1 MANKLLTKYNESEL
15 ENIATKFSE
24 AYYDHQQVGRAL
36 TEAGISAGSADFY
49 NIYSAV
55 GKQLKK
61 LIISE
66 YNSAHKAKKAIKG
79 FVHPATEN
87 LQQ

>member
-1 MANKLLTKYNESEL
+1 MAEKLLTQFNESEL
-15 ENIATKFSE
+15 EDVATKFSR

-36 TEAGISAGSADFY
+36 TKAGILAGSADFY

-55 GKQLKK
+55 QKQLKE

-66 YNSAHKAKKAIKG
+66 YSKAHETKTAL
-79 FVHPATEN
+79 N
-87 LQQ
+87 LQGI